1 VIPGADEFKRY
12 SQSED
17 VDEFS
22 KIYDSASDEVWF
34 EVLSTYRELSRYVVL
49 NHTISIKILDFLSMS
64 ENRGVRWEVATKRKI
79 SRIIFERLARDE
91 DSSVRQRIACNPKV
105 PEDILTRLASDTD
118 ELVAEFAKE
127 RLRS

>member
-1 VIPGADEFKRY
+1 MIHSADEFKRY

-17 VDEFS
+17 DDEFS
-22 KIYDSASDEVWF
+22 KIYDLASDEVWL
-34 EVLSTYRELSRYVVL
+34 EVLSTYPELSRYVAL
-49 NHTISIKILDFLSMS
+49 NHTISIKILERLSMS
-64 ENRGVRWEVATKRKI
+64 ENREVRWEVATKRRI

-91 DSSVRQRIACNPKV
+91 DSSVRQRIACNPKA
-105 PEDILTRLASDTD
+105 PEDILTLLASDTD